1 MYYRWL
7 TFSNG
12 CVSWLFSQLFSLA
25 SEWWRGIWAFWFF
38 HFKKN
43 WWGWSPFKLWKV
55 YICNC
60 ARNVTMLYLLHTFPP
75 PNSVKGSDIKR
86 VEGWKV
92 WKVLLHIVGQ
102 LPVLYHALIKN
113 LKSISPLFLN
123 RNNYHLHAWICSC
136 ITTMVVLI
144 SYLLLLDWLKLL
156 LMSLLLLFLNA
167 G

>member
-1 MYYRWL
+1 MGVFHDFFPSYSHL
-7 TFSNG
+7 LPNDD
-12 CVSWLFSQLFSLA
+12 
-25 SEWWRGIWAFWFF
+25 EAFE
-38 HFKKN
+38 HFDSFISRRIDEV
-43 WWGWSPFKLWKV
+43 GLPFKLWKV

-123 RNNYHLHAWICSC
+123 QNNYHLHAWICSC